1 LDRGRIAAEG
11 EPKQLVRDIDAT
23 VIEIGNADFVSA
35 RRALGAVAEV
45 RSIAQLGNRLRV
57 LMPKTAAEPE
67 RRLRAALAPDNAG
80 ASVERVG
87 ASLED
92 VFVAATRLR
101 NGTDTA
107 PERAA

>member
-1 LDRGRIAAEG
+1 
-11 EPKQLVRDIDAT
+11 
-23 VIEIGNADFVSA
+23 VIEIGKADFASA
-35 RRALGAVAEV
+35 RRALAAVAEV

-57 LMPKTAAEPE
+57 LMPRTAVEPE
-67 RRLRAALAPDNAG
+67 RRLREALAPDNAG
-80 ASVERVG
+80 ASVERVS

-101 NGTDTA
+101 NGADDA